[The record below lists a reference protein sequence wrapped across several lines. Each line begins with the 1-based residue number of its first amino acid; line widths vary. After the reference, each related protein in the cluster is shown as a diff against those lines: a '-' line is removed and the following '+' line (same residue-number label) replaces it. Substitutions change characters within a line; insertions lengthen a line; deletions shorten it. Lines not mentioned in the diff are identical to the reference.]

1 MESVMENNN
10 QDNEFLTERLKR
22 RPLNRRKLLWRMLIT
37 VLLAILFGVVASA
50 TILLL
55 EPIISERMYP
65 EEEPVA
71 ERINFPEDIIEE
83 EILPEDMIADER
95 GLFELYQAQE
105 AENSPD
111 VLIVDDDHIREI
123 AAEIVEMSIVGID
136 EYLAISE
143 ALSSISNEARRA
155 LVTVTGQT
163 SDVSWINHVFENEG
177 RTTGVIVGATSLE
190 IMVLA
195 NLRTIYDADEILLTF
210 INNRQFTAN
219 LKQYDS
225 ETGLGILTVRPGV
238 LDESTLRQIKV
249 IDLGNSSSV
258 LMASAPV
265 IAIGRVIGNTDSAS
279 HGYITSAAAPLYKE
293 DAAYRLLTTDIYGNV
308 NASGILVNMAG
319 QVVGII
325 DNSFNAPDARNI
337 VSAIGISELKRLI
350 ETMCNNME
358 KPYFGI
364 VGMDVT
370 PEANEN
376 WDVPFGVYITE
387 VRLDTPAM
395 DAGLQSGD
403 VIVKMNEVEIR
414 SFYGFAH
421 VLFDTEPGEGIE
433 ITAMRQGP
441 EGFVEFECEVIVR

>member
-1 MESVMENNN
+1 MENNN

-22 RPLNRRKLLWRMLIT
+22 RPLNRKKLLWRMLTT

-55 EPIISERMYP
+55 EPIISERIYP
-65 EEEPVA
+65 DEEPA
-71 ERINFPEDIIEE
+71 TELINFPDDIIEE

-111 VLIVDDDHIREI
+111 VVVVDDDHIREI

-143 ALSSISNEARRA
+143 ALSRISNEARRA

-163 SDVSWINHVFENEG
+163 SDVNWINHAFENEG
-177 RTTGVIVGATSLE
+177 RTNGVIVGATSTE

-195 NLRTIYDADEILLTF
+195 NLRGIYDADEILLTF

-219 LKQYDS
+219 LKQYDDD
-225 ETGLGILTVRPGV
+225 TGLGILSVRPGA
-238 LDESTLRQIKV
+238 LDENTLRMIKV
-249 IDLGNSSSV
+249 IDLGNSSSILV
-258 LMASAPV
+258 SAAPV
-265 IAIGRVIGNTDSAS
+265 IAIGRVVGNTDSAS
-279 HGYITSAAAPLYKE
+279 HGYITSAGAPLYME
-293 DAAYRLLTTDIYGNV
+293 DAAYRLLTTDIYGSAY
-308 NASGILVNMAG
+308 ASGILVNMSG

-325 DNSFNAPDARNI
+325 DNSFNTTDARNI

-370 PEANEN
+370 QEANDN
-376 WDVPFGVYITE
+376 WGVPFGVYITE

-403 VIVKMNEVEIR
+403 VIVKMNEVDVR
-414 SFYGFAH
+414 SFYGFVH
-421 VLFDTEPGEGIE
+421 VLFGAEPGDGIA

-441 EGFVEFECEVIVR
+441 EGFVEFESEVIVR